1 VAVVAVAAVA
11 LAACGGSSSSSNTT
25 TSTSGAGSTI
35 PRNVVV
41 PLGTVHRYFPDITR
55 EASTGPNS
63 SAVGKPTGTRVVV
76 YTNSDGSRKL
86 TLSVDQYG
94 SSSDA
99 TAAYQ
104 QAVQGSQA
112 APGAKPAPAPNLG
125 QQSFAGTSQV
135 GAEMH
140 FGLGAVDGRLIVAA
154 TYAGYPVTPDNSA
167 KLVAVGGQELAT
179 AKQVLGSTASS

>member
-1 VAVVAVAAVA
+1 
-11 LAACGGSSSSSNTT
+11 LAACGGSSSTTSSSSTT
-25 TSTSGAGSTI
+25 TASGSTL

-41 PLGTVHRYFPDITR
+41 PLSVVSGNFPEVTK

-63 SAVGKPTGTRVVV
+63 SAAGKPTGTRVVV
-76 YTNSDGSRKL
+76 YANSDGSKKV

-99 TAAYQ
+99 ASAYQ

-125 QQSFAGTSQV
+125 QQAFAGTSAV
-135 GAEMH
+135 GAETH
-140 FGLGAVDGRLIVAA
+140 YGLGAPDGGLIVAA

-167 KLVAVGGQELAT
+167 KLVALARSQDAA
-179 AKQVLGSTASS
+179 AKQILGSTAGS